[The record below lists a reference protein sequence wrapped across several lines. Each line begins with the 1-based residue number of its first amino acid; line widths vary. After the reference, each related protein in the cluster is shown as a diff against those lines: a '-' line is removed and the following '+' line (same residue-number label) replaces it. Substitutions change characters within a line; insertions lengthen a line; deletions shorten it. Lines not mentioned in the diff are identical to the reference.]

1 MVPKNKPP
9 SKITISDI
17 IDYIKFCEKVTIAFG
32 EENMTYR
39 AISNCNVLIAVK
51 TDQHFRNSIEL
62 LKHLNAKYYTHTLKA
77 GRPYRVVV
85 RGLYPNINIDLI
97 KHDFKNMGHIPT
109 NIVNIKKTIKIIR
122 WSTKLPHLLHHKV
135 KVQSCT
141 RSPPFHNVNGAKDE
155 TTLKAT
161 VITQCDVSSVP
172 NHTTPLRVSTKG

>member
-109 NIVNIKKTIKIIR
+109 NIVNIKKTIKVRDQNGKITSR
-122 WSTKLPHLLHHKV
+122 EV
-135 KVQSCT
+135 KVY
-141 RSPPFHNVNGAKDE
+141 PLFYVNLMPKEDNKMVYE
-155 TTLKAT
+155 
-161 VITQCDVSSVP
+161 I
-172 NHTTPLRVSTKG
+172 TTPTPSQGKGTILHKITTIP